1 MTRSPV
7 LNEMY
12 PRTSSLVTTM
22 GNRVAPSVSTTNV
35 TATGQFQQ
43 PPQQQYQQQTNQAQ
57 SHFQQA
63 TQAYQSHTNTPSQ
76 SSTATA
82 PVATTQQQSYSQPQQ
97 AQYHQS
103 PVPQLAAAPPPPPK
117 RKMSIDFGH
126 EHLRNSPRL
135 AVTGQPVI
143 SEARS
148 PIEPSNNPWRG
159 MLQTSPPPNNQQQPR
174 QLLTPPPTTQD
185 NQDLL
190 DLASTNS
197 GDRSS
202 DKNLFTGAN
211 TRHHEMIRAEAEAK
225 SDDEAINIFINWV
238 KQEWELRE
246 QKYGLAAMRRNGAK
260 VGLVLRKNR
269 GSVVPDLPS
278 PMLPD
283 GDTMM
288 SGMQRSRS
296 RRQPSWWG
304 EHSNP
309 VSPTTVPPGF
319 SSLTGFRK
327 NPRSVL
333 SAAFEDDE
341 QRSRGRASSRWWESS
356 QNGDSEFGFV
366 RSDGVGVQ
374 YSGSRGQRRPTKS
387 SLREIAM
394 EATNRYSVISQA
406 TDAAS
411 YMGKAE
417 YPPDYKGG
425 VQGVA
430 PSSGINTG
438 YQQPTQQQQ
447 QLPQVP
453 QYPPQQQQQQYQ
465 QYGQPLQAIQE
476 QQPPQQQR
484 RPKIRLDIL
493 PLLTLLPPYPRTFP
507 AVNNCHPQLADFRN
521 MVRNLNDLEELHII
535 SKEFQTSSQK
545 KKENAAMEARKRR
558 HQHSEAVQQ
567 LYQDGKINYEQVDA
581 MDRDFE
587 SEENDRKVAE
597 LKEEFERFQKEVVD
611 IVHSGLMERIALAS
625 ESYDQVQAEI
635 VASSANSINNRDKE
649 GDEIPELLE
658 KLTLLKWLFDL
669 KEILYREVHE
679 LLKGRNRRYK
689 DVIVTPF
696 YNTRQGDRI
705 REAEEFFTKDE
716 LARRIENDQT
726 SLKRFEEFLTVMEEN
741 VLKGVEIQIS
751 CFWDIAPLVSE
762 CFEKIPHDLENVEP
776 IVPPE
781 EAHENP
787 GYEENPLIYLKEKVY
802 FAERSCYQFVEAQT
816 NLLCLLHEVK
826 TSLTKAKWRLNN
838 SEGKTAGPGDVSEE
852 IEERRLTDDLK
863 EKVKLLESE
872 WKEAIG
878 NQFEEVRE
886 RLERQV
892 RGEPVAEA

>member
-1 MTRSPV
+1 
-7 LNEMY
+7 
-12 PRTSSLVTTM
+12 
-22 GNRVAPSVSTTNV
+22 
-35 TATGQFQQ
+35 
-43 PPQQQYQQQTNQAQ
+43 
-57 SHFQQA
+57 
-63 TQAYQSHTNTPSQ
+63 
-76 SSTATA
+76 
-82 PVATTQQQSYSQPQQ
+82 
-97 AQYHQS
+97 
-103 PVPQLAAAPPPPPK
+103 
-117 RKMSIDFGH
+117 MSIDFGH

-135 AVTGQPVI
+135 AVPGQPVI
-143 SEARS
+143 PEARS

-159 MLQTSPPPNNQQQPR
+159 MLQTSPSPNNQQQPR

-190 DLASTNS
+190 NLAGTTGGDHS
-197 GDRSS
+197 GDK
-202 DKNLFTGAN
+202 DLFTGAN
-211 TRHHEMIRAEAEAK
+211 ARHREMVNAEAAAR
-225 SDDEAINIFINWV
+225 SDDEGINIFINWV

-246 QKYGLAAMRRNGAK
+246 QKYGLAAMRKNGAK
-260 VGLVLRKNR
+260 VGLVLRKHR

-283 GDTMM
+283 VDTMM
-288 SGMQRSRS
+288 GGMQRSRS

-319 SSLTGFRK
+319 SSLTGLRK

-356 QNGDSEFGFV
+356 QNGDSDFGFV
-366 RSDGVGVQ
+366 RSDGLGVQ

-394 EATNRYSVISQA
+394 EATSRYSVISQA

-425 VQGVA
+425 VQGIA
-430 PSSGINTG
+430 PSSGINTEH
-438 YQQPTQQQQ
+438 QQPTQQQPTQQQQHAQQQQQQQ

-453 QYPPQQQQQQYQ
+453 QYPQQQYQ

-476 QQPPQQQR
+476 QPPQQQQR

-521 MVRNLNDLEELHII
+521 LVRNLNDLEELHIT
-535 SKEFQTSSQK
+535 SREFQASSQK
-545 KKENAAMEARKRR
+545 RKENAVMEARKRR
-558 HQHSEAVQQ
+558 HQHSEVVQK
-567 LYQDGKINYEQVDA
+567 LYQDGKINYEQFDA

-597 LKEEFERFQKEVVD
+597 LKEEFESFQKDVVD
-611 IVHSGLMERIALAS
+611 IVHSGLMERVALAS
-625 ESYDQVQAEI
+625 EAYDQVQAEI
-635 VASSANSINNRDKE
+635 VASSANNINNRDKE

-669 KEILYREVHE
+669 KELLYREVHE
-679 LLKGRNRRYK
+679 LLKDRNRRYK

-716 LARRIENDQT
+716 LARRIENDQA
-726 SLKRFEEFLTVMEEN
+726 SLKRFEEFLAVMEEN

-826 TSLTKAKWRLNN
+826 TSLTKAKWRLKN
-838 SEGKTAGPGDVSEE
+838 SEGRTAGPGDVSEE
-852 IEERRLTDDLK
+852 VEERRLTDDLK